1 MLITPNEIDATDP
14 RAQRTAAGIIG
25 EMMRA
30 QALGLRGHVT
40 VELVDDHTGRVVE
53 RLDSKNYV
61 NTAQWEAFAEA
72 LQKLVWTYGY
82 AGDSST
88 VTVNPYT
95 NRDPRI
101 IPTLRNDHVACW
113 ADTTAENSAD
123 IYAFGEIVAWAH
135 RWSQGSPS
143 TRQGIVQPTLCTLSV
158 NAVKWVWEWAT
169 SNGNGTFQS
178 VGWRRLGVSSNS
190 GDAVVR
196 DMPHVSRRASS
207 LAGIS
212 GDVSAGSSTAGSW
225 TSGPAFLVGGATYY
239 DSGSGK
245 LYTLPLAG
253 GVVVK
258 LCSVPITI
266 DANGDYTLGA
276 TTDESAAAFAA
287 GVGGDNIAIA
297 TRWMQGLTRLGAS
310 GDWIAVGYTG
320 STTGRRPTIRRVTNA
335 GSISYTNANAGTYS
349 VESGFHDVT
358 YDGSNLWVV
367 ATNGNTGV
375 PAIHRIDP
383 ATGTISATITAIAA
397 IPAYFPSPSVSRGF
411 SAIEWDADSS
421 WLWVQTTDGYIFNI
435 DTSGNWLGVLFFD
448 TTNEFPISAATLS
461 GQHNAQRGKSLDMH
475 DTDDAL
481 LTMGVAGTAVDANSQ
496 TWPHHQSERQGWT
509 NGTPGSNPSF
519 RQKLFTMDGD
529 TWAVGQYSA
538 WSSGSPAGSSR
549 HNFFAFTQYPH
560 FASRTL
566 LASPATKNSSQTM
579 RIAYTMTFT

>member
-1 MLITPNEIDATDP
+1 MLSTPKTIDATDP

-25 EMMRA
+25 ELMA
-30 QALGLRGHVT
+30 AKVLGMKGDVT
-40 VELVDDHTGRVVE
+40 VEIIDDHTGRVID
-53 RLDSKNYV
+53 RIDSKNYV
-61 NTAQWEAFAEA
+61 NTSQWEAFAEA

-101 IPTLRNDHVACW
+101 VPTLRNDHVACW
-113 ADTTAENSAD
+113 ADTTAETSAD

-190 GDAVVR
+190 GDAVLR
-196 DMPHVSRRASS
+196 DMAHVSRRASS
-207 LAGIS
+207 LAGLS
-212 GDVSAGSSTAGSW
+212 GDLSGGSSTAGSW
-225 TSGPAFLVGGATYY
+225 TSGAGWLTGGATYY

-245 LYTLPLAG
+245 LYTIPFAG
-253 GVVVK
+253 GSTSK

-287 GVGGDNIAIA
+287 GVGGDNVAVA
-297 TRWMQGLTRLGAS
+297 TRWIQGLTRLGAS

-320 STTGRRPTIRRVTNA
+320 ATTARRPTIRRVTNA
-335 GSISYTNANAGTYS
+335 GSLTYTNANGGTYS
-349 VESGFHDVT
+349 VESGFIDVT
-358 YDGSNLWVV
+358 YDGSNLWVT
-367 ATNGNTGV
+367 AQNGNTGV

-383 ATGTISATITAIAA
+383 ATGTISATITAIGSV
-397 IPAYFPSPSVSRGF
+397 PAYFPALGVTRGV
-411 SAIEWDADSS
+411 AGIEWDADSS
-421 WLWVQTTDGYIFNI
+421 WLWVQTTDGYLFNI
-435 DTSGNWLGVLFFD
+435 DTSGNWLGVLFYD
-448 TTNEFPISAATLS
+448 TTNQFPISAATLS
-461 GQHNAQRGKSLDMH
+461 GQHNAQRAESLNMY

-481 LTMGVAGTAVDANSQ
+481 LTMGVATTAIDANSQ
-496 TWPHHQSERQGWT
+496 TWPHHQSERQVW
-509 NGTPGSNPSF
+509 GSGMAAGFAYF
-519 RQKLFTMDGD
+519 RGKLFTMDGD
-529 TWAVGQYSA
+529 VWNVGQYSS
-538 WSSGSPAGSSR
+538 WSAGSPAGANR
-549 HNFFAFTQYPH
+549 HNFVSFTQYPH

>member
-30 QALGLRGHVT
+30 QSLGLRGHVT

-82 AGDSST
+82 QGDSTT

-113 ADTTAENSAD
+113 ADTTAENTAD
-123 IYAFGEIVAWAH
+123 IYAFGEIIAWAH
-135 RWSQGSPS
+135 RWQQGSPS

-178 VGWRRLGVSSNS
+178 VGWRRLGFSSNS
-190 GDAVVR
+190 GDAVLR
-196 DMPHVSRRASS
+196 DMAHISRRLSS
-207 LAGIS
+207 TTGLS
-212 GDVSAGSSTAGSW
+212 GDLSSPAATAGSW
-225 TSGPAFLVGGATYY
+225 TSGAGFLTGGATYY

-245 LYTLPLAG
+245 LYTIPFAG
-253 GVVVK
+253 ASTSK

-287 GVGGDNIAIA
+287 GVGGDNIGIA
-297 TRWMQGLTRLGAS
+297 TRWIQGLTRLGAS

-320 STTGRRPTIRRVTNA
+320 STTARRPTIRRVTNA
-335 GSISYTNANAGTYS
+335 GSLTYTNANAGTYS
-349 VESGFHDVT
+349 VESGFIDVT
-358 YDGSNLWVV
+358 YDGSNLWVT
-367 ATNGNTGV
+367 AQNGNTGV

-383 ATGTISATITAIAA
+383 ATGTISATITAIGSV
-397 IPAYFPSPSVSRGF
+397 PAYFPAIGVTRGVSG
-411 SAIEWDADSS
+411 IQWDADSS
-421 WLWVQTTDGYIFNI
+421 WLWVQTTDGYLFNI

-448 TTNEFPISAATLS
+448 TTNEYPISTATLS
-461 GQHNAQRGKSLDMH
+461 GQHNAQRANPLGMH

-481 LTMGVAGTAVDANSQ
+481 LSMAVAGTTFDANNQ
-496 TWPHHQSERQGWT
+496 TWPHHQSERQAWT
-509 NGTPGSNPSF
+509 TGFVTGGPYF
-519 RQKLFTMDGD
+519 RGKLFTMDGD
-529 TWAVGQYSA
+529 VWAVGQYSS
-538 WSSGSPAGSSR
+538 WSTGSPAGLSR